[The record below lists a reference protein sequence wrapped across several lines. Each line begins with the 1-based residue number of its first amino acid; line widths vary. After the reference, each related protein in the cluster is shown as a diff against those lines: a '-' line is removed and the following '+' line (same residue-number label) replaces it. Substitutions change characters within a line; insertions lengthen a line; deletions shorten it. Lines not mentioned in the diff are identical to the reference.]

1 MSNSLTD
8 KKTHMKTL
16 FKIQIQLLQFSF
28 NSSSWVQLM
37 DLKRKI
43 PMIMAHE
50 LVEHCE
56 YSQTGDETRD
66 RQTIVISLAYEL
78 FHL

>member
-1 MSNSLTD
+1 
-8 KKTHMKTL
+8 
-16 FKIQIQLLQFSF
+16 
-28 NSSSWVQLM
+28 M

-66 RQTIVISLAYEL
+66 QQTIVISLAYEL
-78 FHL
+78 FHLQQEGAQLHEDKKYKLS

>member
-1 MSNSLTD
+1 
-8 KKTHMKTL
+8 
-16 FKIQIQLLQFSF
+16 
-28 NSSSWVQLM
+28 M

-56 YSQTGDETRD
+56 HSQTGDETRD
-66 RQTIVISLAYEL
+66 WQTIVISLAYEL

>member
-1 MSNSLTD
+1 
-8 KKTHMKTL
+8 
-16 FKIQIQLLQFSF
+16 
-28 NSSSWVQLM
+28 M

-43 PMIMAHE
+43 PMIRAHE

-66 RQTIVISLAYEL
+66 WQTIVISLAYGL

>member
-1 MSNSLTD
+1 
-8 KKTHMKTL
+8 
-16 FKIQIQLLQFSF
+16 
-28 NSSSWVQLM
+28 M

-56 YSQTGDETRD
+56 YSQTGGETKD
-66 RQTIVISLAYEL
+66 LQTIVISLAYGL
-78 FHL
+78 FHLQQEGAQLHEDKKYKLS